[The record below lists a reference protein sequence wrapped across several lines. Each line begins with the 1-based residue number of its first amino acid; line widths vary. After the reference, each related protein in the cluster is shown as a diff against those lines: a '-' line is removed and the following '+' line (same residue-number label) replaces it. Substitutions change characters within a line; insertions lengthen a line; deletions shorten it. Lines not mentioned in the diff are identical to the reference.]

1 MKRKPDQLQSKK
13 IKRQF
18 FKQQF
23 FLHGLKENERKPDN
37 IQNSKQ
43 MTLSTKF
50 NFKFAT
56 LQKYSSKK
64 TTLNIALIRENQ

>member
-1 MKRKPDQLQSKK
+1 MALKK
-13 IKRQF
+13 
-18 FKQQF
+18 
-23 FLHGLKENERKPDN
+23 NERKPDN
-37 IQNSKQ
+37 NQNSKQ

-64 TTLNIALIRENQ
+64 TTLNIASKREDQRKRKIKGNTRILQFNIKQHFKNR